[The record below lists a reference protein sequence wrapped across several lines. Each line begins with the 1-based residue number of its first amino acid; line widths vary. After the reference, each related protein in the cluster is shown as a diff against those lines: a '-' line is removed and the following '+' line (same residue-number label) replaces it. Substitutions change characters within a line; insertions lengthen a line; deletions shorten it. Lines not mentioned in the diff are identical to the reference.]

1 VAQREE
7 YLKRLYNRIVNPTQ
21 SYHIETDMDN
31 QSIAAEPESEQIYG
45 NNHS

>member
-1 VAQREE
+1 
-7 YLKRLYNRIVNPTQ
+7 
-21 SYHIETDMDN
+21 MDN